1 MNDKVKELREFRNR
15 KLTNNRLTDQSDI
28 QNIDELRSEI
38 EAMKSIVKNKEE
50 VSGTVEEGDYFMD
63 KLVEKLTDIDRR
75 LSVIE
80 EKSKKIDQIANK
92 EETKLMIIENIN
104 NRDIPTVEGIKN
116 IVSETIEN
124 KNKGIEN
131 SLSALDEKIVT
142 QSDLDLAIYKAKNSQ
157 LLWTVGTIITVI
169 SIATTVIVRAV
180 G

>member
-38 EAMKSIVKNKEE
+38 EAMKSIVKNKAE